1 MKKSSLILSS
11 IIAGL
16 MLFVLAGCSTGESS
30 TEKNSANDKFKV
42 VATNSIIADMVENV
56 GGEHVDVHSIVSRG
70 TDPHEYEP
78 LPEDISK
85 STDAD
90 VIFYNGLNL
99 ETGGNGWFLKLMQTS
114 KKKEN
119 EDYFVVSKNVE
130 PMYLTSEGQ
139 ESEQDPHAWLS
150 LKNGIT
156 YVNNIKDVL
165 VEKDAK
171 HKDDYEKNA
180 KAYTEKL
187 EALHNENTS
196 RFADIPKEKNLL
208 VTSEGAFKYFSKA
221 YGVNAAYIWEIN
233 TENQGTPDQMSQII
247 DKIKQTKVPNLFVE
261 QSVDARSME
270 TVSRETGIPIYD
282 TIFTD
287 SLAKK
292 GETGDTYY
300 DMLKWNLDTIHEGLM
315 K

>member
-11 IIAGL
+11 LIAGL
-16 MLFVLAGCSTGESS
+16 MVFFLAGCSTGESS

-156 YVNNIKDVL
+156 YVNNIKDIL
-165 VEKDAK
+165 VEKDVK
-171 HKDDYEKNA
+171 HKEDYEKNA

-196 RFADIPKEKNLL
+196 RFADIPKDKNLL

-247 DKIKQTKVPNLFVE
+247 GKIKQTKVPNLFVE

-292 GETGDTYY
+292 GEPGDTYY

>member
-1 MKKSSLILSS
+1 MKKFSLIVTS

-16 MLFVLAGCSTGESS
+16 MLVFLTGCSTGESS
-30 TEKNSANDKFKV
+30 AKKTEDNDKLKV

-114 KKKEN
+114 KKQEN
-119 EDYFVVSKNVE
+119 EDYFVVSKNVD
-130 PMYLTSEGQ
+130 PMYLTSAGQ

-150 LKNGIT
+150 LENGII

-165 VEKDAK
+165 VKKDKK
-171 HKDDYEKNA
+171 HKEDYEKNA
-180 KAYTEKL
+180 KEYTEKL
-187 EALHNENTS
+187 ASLHNDNKTK
-196 RFADIPKEKNLL
+196 FADIPKDKNLL

-247 DKIKQTKVPNLFVE
+247 DKIKQTNVPSLFVE
-261 QSVDARSME
+261 QSVDRRSME

-292 GETGDTYY
+292 GEKGDSYY

>member
-16 MLFVLAGCSTGESS
+16 MVLFLAGCSTGSSS
-30 TEKNSANDKFKV
+30 TEKNVDNDKLKV

-56 GGEHVDVHSIVSRG
+56 GGEHVEVHSIVSRG

-150 LKNGIT
+150 LKNGII

-165 VEKDAK
+165 VEKDEK
-171 HKDDYEKNA
+171 HKEDYEKNA
-180 KAYTEKL
+180 KDYTEKL

-196 RFADIPKEKNLL
+196 RFADIPKERNLL

-300 DMLKWNLDTIHEGLM
+300 EMLKWNLDTIHEGLM